1 MDTLPSFRHL
11 FAVVVLFGAIHG
23 SSESEGKELVI
34 TVPSGKVARRVDDDL
49 NLTCKVASDE
59 RFHITWAI
67 PQDKVRQAH
76 RVKIESEHFNEKTV
90 TIYHLEE
97 PDTGWYTCVARHHDS
112 NVNRAFNR
120 TVYVSVSTYAL
131 SGRRPCYNQSF
142 VCGNGYCIPKR
153 YACDGHVDC
162 HDSSDEAPKHCGPDP
177 CEDKVLCEDGRCLPR
192 SLCCD
197 PATQPD
203 CRVTY
208 VLPCCK
214 KYLASIANTTATL
227 VGVLARPPHQR
238 LGASV
243 EYLQSSVYTVVS
255 CAVVFILV
263 ATVMVAAICRIHMRR
278 AVMASPFP
286 FVSGHAD
293 HRCLP
298 WCRPLH
304 HPVTSTGMSFGEGG
318 PASCTHLAG
327 ADLRTVTCAHGSYVV
342 ATYSSSGT
350 PGGRPKLHFLQQL
363 PKPPEYSPLAQGP
376 PPPYQSTE
384 QLATAGNKEPSA
396 GTPEMTAADSSG
408 VVAPGSS
415 TSHPWPCHL
424 WPRDESPPPRFSSL
438 QDLSECEAQ
447 CLLPAFE
454 EAVAS
459 DDRYDADAVGFRGA
473 PFRDDLAFAGAREEP
488 FSGSSSN
495 CTLAAGGGSSSG
507 FPEASNSLATGT
519 PFHDASFSLVPAF
532 PTRAE
537 DSAVSD
543 SQGASSGGASG
554 RSRCREF
561 VNPEQRAS
569 T

>member
-1 MDTLPSFRHL
+1 MDVLPSFREL
-11 FAVVVLFGAIHG
+11 FAVVVLFGAIRG

-59 RFHITWAI
+59 RFHITWVTL
-67 PQDKVRQAH
+67 QDKMRQAH
-76 RVKIESEHFNEKTV
+76 RIKIESEHFNEKTV

-97 PDTGWYTCVARHHDS
+97 SDTGWYTCVARHHDS
-112 NVNRAFNR
+112 NVNRVFNR
-120 TVYVSVSTYAL
+120 TVYVSVSTYAS

-214 KYLASIANTTATL
+214 KYLASIANTTTSL

-238 LGASV
+238 VGASV

-286 FVSGHAD
+286 FVSSHAD

-304 HPVTSTGMSFGEGG
+304 HPVTTTGMSFGEGA

-384 QLATAGNKEPSA
+384 QLATAGSKESST
-396 GTPEMTAADSSG
+396 GTQATSVANTSG
-408 VVAPGSS
+408 VTTRGSS
-415 TSHPWPCHL
+415 ATHPWPCHL
-424 WPRDESPPPRFSSL
+424 WPRDESPPPCFSSL

-459 DDRYDADAVGFRGA
+459 NDRYDADVAGFHRA
-473 PFRDDLAFAGAREEP
+473 PFRDDPAFAGEQVEP
-488 FSGSSSN
+488 LSGSSSD
-495 CTLAAGGGSSSG
+495 CTLAAGGRSSSRL
-507 FPEASNSLATGT
+507 PETSNSPTMGT
-519 PFHDASFSLVPAF
+519 HLHDEPFYSVPAF
-532 PTRAE
+532 VSRLE
-537 DSAVSD
+537 SLAVSD
-543 SQGASSGGASG
+543 CQAPSFGDTGGGNACQES
-554 RSRCREF
+554 
-561 VNPEQRAS
+561 VNVERRAS